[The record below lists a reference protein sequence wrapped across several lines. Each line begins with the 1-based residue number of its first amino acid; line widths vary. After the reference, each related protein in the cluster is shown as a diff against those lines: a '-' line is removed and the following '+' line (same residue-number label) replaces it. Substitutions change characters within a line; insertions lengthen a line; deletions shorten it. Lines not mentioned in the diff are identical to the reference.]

1 MSFNILK
8 ARSDRQS
15 GPWDARKQ
23 SVAGAV
29 QAFGPDLLGAQEVQS
44 FQADYL
50 RGELRGYGFVS
61 AGRNNGMFAGESVAI
76 LFRSERFE
84 KLDEGHFWLSKR
96 PEVPGS
102 RNWGSVVPRM
112 VSWVHLRDG
121 ARDRRLFLF
130 NVHFDPLSW
139 RARMRSVWVLR
150 QQIVRLA
157 GRSPVIVTGDFNT
170 QAGSKTHATVLVGM
184 SDGGLELIDA
194 YRSAHPQKE
203 RYEGT
208 WHGPSGRRR
217 RRRIDWILHTRHFS
231 TVRCEIDRD
240 RRSGRYPSDHFPVTA
255 VLGWQHGGAASG
267 NPHKGP
273 LDGIADSD

>member
-1 MSFNILK
+1 MSFNIMK
-8 ARSDRQS
+8 ARSDRRS

-50 RGELRGYGFVS
+50 RGEFREYGFVS
-61 AGRNNGMFAGESVAI
+61 AGRNNRRFAGESVAI
-76 LFRSERFE
+76 LFRSDRFE

-96 PEVPGS
+96 PDTPGS
-102 RNWGSVVPRM
+102 RNWGSVLPRM
-112 VSWVHLRDG
+112 VSWVHLGDLAG
-121 ARDRRLFLF
+121 DRRLFLF

-157 GRSPVIVTGDFNT
+157 GPLPVIVTGDFNT
-170 QAGSKTHATVLVGM
+170 QAGNKTYSTVLRGM
-184 SDGGLELIDA
+184 DDGGLELIDA
-194 YRSAHPQKE
+194 YRSVHRQKE

-208 WHGPSGRRR
+208 WHGPSGRRA
-217 RRRIDWILHTRHFS
+217 RRRIDWILHTRHF
-231 TVRCEIDRD
+231 TTAHADIDRD
-240 RRSGRYPSDHFPVTA
+240 RRNGRYPSDHFPITA
-255 VLGWQHGGAASG
+255 VLGWRHGG
-267 NPHKGP
+267 
-273 LDGIADSD
+273 